1 MIFLKLFSDLINRIE
16 ERSGNKLELPSTL
29 MLVDIHAALD
39 KPNNCK
45 ILSQSK
51 SKSKSKVQS
60 PNSKVKRT
68 RSDSIDRSN
77 FLLGG
82 KGNS

>member
-51 SKSKSKVQS
+51 SKSKVQS
-60 PNSKVKRT
+60 KNSKVKFKLK
-68 RSDSIDRSN
+68 I
-77 FLLGG
+77 
-82 KGNS
+82 KNSGSKFYSGL